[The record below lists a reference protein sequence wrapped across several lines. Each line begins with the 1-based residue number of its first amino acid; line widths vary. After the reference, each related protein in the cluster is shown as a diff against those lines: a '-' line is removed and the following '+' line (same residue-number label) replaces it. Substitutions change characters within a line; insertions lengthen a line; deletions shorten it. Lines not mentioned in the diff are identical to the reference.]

1 MPASQRLLDFLHR
14 HARVLLCGAA
24 IVLAAAE
31 VYVDWDTWIQL
42 NVSIVYGL
50 PLVLASLARNRRLI
64 WILALMLFM
73 ATFAVYAVQIPPGSF
88 APHEPFFVNRV
99 LASLTLLLS
108 ASLLHGLSV
117 AADALEARR
126 TEAEEASTRKSRLLA
141 SVSHDIRT
149 PLTTINVMADL
160 IRHTADDPALAAQVP
175 ELARSLQ
182 ANALSMADMVSDV
195 LDISAIDSGRVRLNE
210 SEFSLDELLALEC
223 RAFEPQARAKGL
235 RLSLG
240 LPRPPIRLRADKV
253 KLARVLRNLIANAI
267 KFTDVGGVTVHAAVV
282 PGRLVLIS
290 VRDTGI
296 GIAQDDLEHV
306 FGEFAQLRN
315 PGDDGKRGWGLGLA
329 ICKRLVGMMGGTI
342 AVESMPGHG
351 ATFTLRLP
359 AACPSESRES
369 AGPLS
374 AATG

>member
-50 PLVLASLARNRRLI
+50 PLVLAALARNRRLI

-223 RAFEPQARAKGL
+223 RAFEPQAR
-235 RLSLG
+235 
-240 LPRPPIRLRADKV
+240 
-253 KLARVLRNLIANAI
+253 VLRNLIANAI

-351 ATFTLRLP
+351 ATFTLRWP

>member
-1 MPASQRLLDFLHR
+1 VSASQRLLDFLHR
-14 HARVLLCGAA
+14 RARVLLCGSAV
-24 IVLAAAE
+24 VLAAAE
-31 VYVDWDTWIQL
+31 VYVDWGTWIQL
-42 NVSIVYGL
+42 NVSIVYSL
-50 PLVLASLARNRRLI
+50 PLVLAALARNRRLI

-73 ATFAVYAVQIPPGSF
+73 ATFAVYAIQIPPGSF

-235 RLSLG
+235 RLSLE
-240 LPRPPIRLRADKV
+240 LPRIRVRADRI

-267 KFTDVGGVTVHAAVV
+267 KFTDVGGVTVSAAAA
-282 PGRLVLIS
+282 PRRLVLIS

-296 GIAQDDLEHV
+296 GIAQDDLERV

-315 PGDDGKRGWGLGLA
+315 AGDDGKRGWGLGLA

-342 AVESMPGHG
+342 AVESMPDHG
-351 ATFTLRLP
+351 TTFTLRLL
-359 AACPSESRES
+359 AASPSESRES
-369 AGPLS
+369 ARPLS
-374 AATG
+374 AATRD

>member
-50 PLVLASLARNRRLI
+50 PLVLAALARNRRLI

-141 SVSHDIRT
+141 SVSHDIRA

-160 IRHTADDPALAAQVP
+160 IRHTADDPALAARVP
-175 ELARSLQ
+175 ELAKSLQ
-182 ANALSMADMVSDV
+182 ANALSVSDMVTGV
-195 LDISAIDSGRVRLNE
+195 LDISAIDSGRVTLHA
-210 SEFSLDELLALEC
+210 SEFSLDDLLAQEHVSLEPM
-223 RAFEPQARAKGL
+223 ALAKGL
-235 RLSLG
+235 
-240 LPRPPIRLRADKV
+240 
-253 KLARVLRNLIANAI
+253 
-267 KFTDVGGVTVHAAVV
+267 
-282 PGRLVLIS
+282 
-290 VRDTGI
+290 
-296 GIAQDDLEHV
+296 
-306 FGEFAQLRN
+306 QLR
-315 PGDDGKRGWGLGLA
+315 LA
-329 ICKRLVGMMGGTI
+329 CC
-342 AVESMPGHG
+342 AP
-351 ATFTLRLP
+351 TL
-359 AACPSESRES
+359 
-369 AGPLS
+369 
-374 AATG
+374 

>member
-1 MPASQRLLDFLHR
+1 
-14 HARVLLCGAA
+14 
-24 IVLAAAE
+24 
-31 VYVDWDTWIQL
+31 
-42 NVSIVYGL
+42 
-50 PLVLASLARNRRLI
+50 
-64 WILALMLFM
+64 
-73 ATFAVYAVQIPPGSF
+73 
-88 APHEPFFVNRV
+88 
-99 LASLTLLLS
+99 
-108 ASLLHGLSV
+108 
-117 AADALEARR
+117 
-126 TEAEEASTRKSRLLA
+126 
-141 SVSHDIRT
+141 
-149 PLTTINVMADL
+149 
-160 IRHTADDPALAAQVP
+160 
-175 ELARSLQ
+175 
-182 ANALSMADMVSDV
+182 
-195 LDISAIDSGRVRLNE
+195 VRLNE